1 MPIETPCIQIC
12 QIDDVTRLCRGCLRS
27 LDEIANWGRYP
38 AAERARIMRE
48 LAARRVTPHAGNPDA
63 LASGSQQA
71 SRTSN

>member
-27 LDEIANWGRYP
+27 LDEIANWARYS

-48 LAARRVTPHAGNPDA
+48 LAARRVTPQPGSPDA
-63 LASGSQQA
+63 LASTA
-71 SRTSN
+71 EEPSRTSH